1 MIYRQTLGFILI
13 SCFLNLY
20 FRKYADPALTC
31 FEPETMGNMIVGMD
45 FHKFYFDHGKRD
57 CNDTLLKEVKYITG
71 FIMIGCFKKCSNE
84 INLTFGITWYHM
96 MNHFICFIKIMMLG

>member
-1 MIYRQTLGFILI
+1 MIYTDRLGFILACI

-45 FHKFYFDHGKRD
+45 FHKFYFDHGK
-57 CNDTLLKEVKYITG
+57 KE
-71 FIMIGCFKKCSNE
+71 
-84 INLTFGITWYHM
+84 
-96 MNHFICFIKIMMLG
+96 ML